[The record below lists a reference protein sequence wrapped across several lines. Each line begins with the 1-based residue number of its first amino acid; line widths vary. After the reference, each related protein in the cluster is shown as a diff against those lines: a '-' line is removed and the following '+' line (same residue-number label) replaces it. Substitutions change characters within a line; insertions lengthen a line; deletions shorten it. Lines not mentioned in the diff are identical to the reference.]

1 MKEDSSP
8 FADFGCACAT
18 ARQVARVLT
27 QFYDGK
33 MRDSGVEP
41 PQFGL
46 LVAIERGA
54 STQVALVR
62 HFALDKTTV
71 SRNLKLLESH
81 GLIELASVG
90 VASIKDRRTRRF
102 VLTAKG
108 RDHLARAKPKWKEA
122 QHQLRSA
129 MTADQW
135 DAMFATFRTVVQA
148 ARSLEKD

>member
-8 FADFGCACAT
+8 FHDFGCACAT

-27 QFYDGK
+27 QFYDSK

-46 LVAIERGA
+46 LVAIEKGA

-71 SRNLKLLESH
+71 SRNLKLLESN
-81 GLIELASVG
+81 GLIELASV
-90 VASIKDRRTRRF
+90 KDKRTRRF

-122 QHQLRSA
+122 QNQLRSA

-135 DAMFATFRTVVQA
+135 SAMFATFRTIVQA
-148 ARSLEKD
+148 AQSLEAD